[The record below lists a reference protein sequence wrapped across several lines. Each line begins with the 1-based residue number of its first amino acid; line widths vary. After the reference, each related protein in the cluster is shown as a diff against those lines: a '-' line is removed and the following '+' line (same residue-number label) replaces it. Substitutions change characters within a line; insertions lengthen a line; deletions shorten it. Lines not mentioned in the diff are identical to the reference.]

1 MLDRMSNASRIVD
14 RLEAKKLVVR
24 KTNKTDK
31 RAKDVLIT
39 DAGLSLLEEVDAR
52 SNEWMQSFRVIVES
66 KVKTANEALDEL
78 RASRKK

>member
-14 RLEAKKLVVR
+14 RLEAKNLVIR
-24 KTNKTDK
+24 KTSNVDK

-39 DAGLSLLEEVDAR
+39 EAGLSLLEEVDQR
-52 SNEWMQSFRVIVES
+52 SKEWMDSFRTVSEDKIRI
-66 KVKTANEALDEL
+66 ANEALDEL